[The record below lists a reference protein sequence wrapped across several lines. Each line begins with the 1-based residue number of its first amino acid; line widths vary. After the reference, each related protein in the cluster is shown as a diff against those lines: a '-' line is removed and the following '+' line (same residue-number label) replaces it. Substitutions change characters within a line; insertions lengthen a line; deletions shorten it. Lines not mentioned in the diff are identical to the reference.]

1 MAKKVTNKKTA
12 AGKGGLANSVKAKAS
27 TVITEAEQAGENVLS
42 EVRDGLGAVTD
53 RIAATVKTVSETQA
67 ARTLKN
73 LLGEVEEIGSD
84 VIEAVTQKLKQLRGK
99 VETETAGVVPR
110 KATTKNKAAAKKAV
124 RSKKKAANKKVTK
137 KKPAAKKKTAPKRA
151 APKKKPVVKKKAA
164 PKNKTT
170 ATKKV
175 MNKKPTAKSKSAAK
189 KKAALR
195 NRTAAKR

>member
-1 MAKKVTNKKTA
+1 MAKKVTNKKKA

-99 VETETAGVVPR
+99 VETETAGVVRR

-137 KKPAAKKKTAPKRA
+137 KKPAANKKTAPKRA